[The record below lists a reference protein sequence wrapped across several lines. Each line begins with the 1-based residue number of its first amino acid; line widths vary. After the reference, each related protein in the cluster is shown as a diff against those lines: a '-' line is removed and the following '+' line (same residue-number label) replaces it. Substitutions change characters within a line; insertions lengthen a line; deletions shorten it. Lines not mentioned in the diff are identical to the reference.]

1 MKLVRLGIQRSQMKT
16 SLMTA
21 ANTMEATMAI
31 LDRNEHRNQIP
42 ARLGEIGK
50 LTPDTVFGE
59 LSRRNIMALG
69 ASAGIGLGLGSIST
83 SALAKAAKLHVQ
95 APYWYRFNVGEA
107 EITVV
112 SDGWQMLGDPSNS
125 FLGVPKDEVRKEL
138 TDNFMNPSDMNI
150 ELNSFVVNSN
160 GKMVLF
166 DTGLGTSKM
175 FGPKGGLLAKSLSDA
190 GIKREDI
197 DAVVISHGHI
207 DHIGGIVDES
217 GALMYPNAQVYM
229 SQADFDYW
237 TDERQMD
244 SPWKKAFIIHARKN
258 LLPVR
263 DRLIFFK
270 DEQEFLPGITA
281 IAAPGHTLGHTMFNV
296 QSNGQSFFFVGDV
309 SHHSVLLIE
318 NPRMEFLYD
327 TDAKQAVKTRLK
339 MLSFLAENRIPILA
353 YHFAWPG
360 YGHFVKQGEGFRYLP
375 AAMNMNL

>member
-1 MKLVRLGIQRSQMKT
+1 MF
-16 SLMTA
+16 
-21 ANTMEATMAI
+21 
-31 LDRNEHRNQIP
+31 
-42 ARLGEIGK
+42 GEI
-50 LTPDTVFGE
+50 
-59 LSRRNIMALG
+59 SRRNFMALG
-69 ASAGIGLGLGSIST
+69 ASASIGLGFGSSST
-83 SALAKAAKLHVQ
+83 SALPKAAKLRVQ

-237 TDERQMD
+237 TDERQMT
-244 SPWKKAFIIHARKN
+244 R
-258 LLPVR
+258 
-263 DRLIFFK
+263 
-270 DEQEFLPGITA
+270 PG
-281 IAAPGHTLGHTMFNV
+281 
-296 QSNGQSFFFVGDV
+296 
-309 SHHSVLLIE
+309 
-318 NPRMEFLYD
+318 R
-327 TDAKQAVKTRLK
+327 RR
-339 MLSFLAENRIPILA
+339 LSFQ
-353 YHFAWPG
+353 PG
-360 YGHFVKQGEGFRYLP
+360 RNHCRFGH
-375 AAMNMNL
+375 